1 MERSPLGSTPPLLM
15 ERSRDKREWGGQ
27 LLSDGAFTGFGRTE
41 KGHRNDHV
49 GQISTEDRSN
59 NESTQSCSLLGA
71 SSIIIDPSKRPDEVK
86 SRESSYAEHSSLS
99 LAASPLPPTSPLTSS
114 PSRKSMI
121 MKRSSTPP
129 SLPSVPSSPL
139 PRAPSTELAGR
150 LNRDLRPH
158 LTASSSGSSL
168 SSLPSKKTPL
178 LPPLSSSKRPSMAA
192 QTPTSSSPPSVSSS
206 TSPAPSPS
214 LTYQPF
220 LPPRSPAGVKPNRP
234 ASNSSVDQSTQLA
247 KGRSCAPG
255 INSPRTARL
264 AARSREEERPLSSV
278 QSPTKGVLREKKLER
293 LGRENWAEQQPVL
306 EAPEGAKKKD
316 GLDLSAHVKKGD
328 GKEPGQS
335 GDEGKVSVE
344 QRMSIGAGVGLKGSI
359 GRVQR
364 SDSFLAN
371 LSPAKRQRLVREEV
385 GIARK
390 IRLWEGGRW

>member
-1 MERSPLGSTPPLLM
+1 
-15 ERSRDKREWGGQ
+15 
-27 LLSDGAFTGFGRTE
+27 
-41 KGHRNDHV
+41 
-49 GQISTEDRSN
+49 
-59 NESTQSCSLLGA
+59 
-71 SSIIIDPSKRPDEVK
+71 
-86 SRESSYAEHSSLS
+86 
-99 LAASPLPPTSPLTSS
+99 
-114 PSRKSMI
+114 
-121 MKRSSTPP
+121 
-129 SLPSVPSSPL
+129 
-139 PRAPSTELAGR
+139 
-150 LNRDLRPH
+150 
-158 LTASSSGSSL
+158 
-168 SSLPSKKTPL
+168 
-178 LPPLSSSKRPSMAA
+178 
-192 QTPTSSSPPSVSSS
+192 
-206 TSPAPSPS
+206 
-214 LTYQPF
+214 
-220 LPPRSPAGVKPNRP
+220 
-234 ASNSSVDQSTQLA
+234 
-247 KGRSCAPG
+247 
-255 INSPRTARL
+255 
-264 AARSREEERPLSSV
+264 LSSV